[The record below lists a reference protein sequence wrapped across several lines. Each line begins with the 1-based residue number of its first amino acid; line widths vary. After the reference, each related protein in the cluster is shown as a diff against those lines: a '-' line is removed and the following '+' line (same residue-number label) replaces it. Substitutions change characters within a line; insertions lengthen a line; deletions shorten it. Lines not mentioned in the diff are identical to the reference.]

1 MKITRKDVLTVP
13 NLLSL
18 LRLLMI
24 PLFVWLYLRGLH
36 GLTATVLVLS
46 GATDVIDG
54 WYARRFGAVSDL
66 GKALDPVADKLTQAA
81 MLLCLVSRWPKMLWV
96 FVLMF
101 VKELFAGVSGLMV
114 IRRTDS
120 VPGAVWHGKV
130 TTMLLYLML
139 ITHVL
144 WQDIPASVSNTL
156 YGTCIVMMLLSM
168 VLYGI
173 RNVTAIRESGNKRG
187 D

>member
-1 MKITRKDVLTVP
+1 MKLTKKDILTVP
-13 NLLSL
+13 NFLSL

-24 PLFVWLYLRGLH
+24 PVFVVLYMKGH
-36 GLTATVLVLS
+36 HAATAAVLVLS

-81 MLLCLVSRWPKMLWV
+81 MLLCLVSRFPKMLWV
-96 FVLMF
+96 FLLMF
-101 VKELFAGVSGLMV
+101 VKELFAGVSGLIV

-130 TTMLLYLML
+130 TTMLLYMML

-144 WQDIPASVSNTL
+144 WQDIPAGVSNTL
-156 YGTCIVMMLLSM
+156 FGACIVMMLLSM

-173 RNVTAIRESGNKRG
+173 RNITAIRESSGKRG